1 MKSIVSVISID
12 DRIIKVGCS
21 SAGCSGCHSQAF
33 CTNKDNSYEAV
44 NRDNIKLNVGDMV
57 EVEIPEK
64 RAVFTIF
71 MSLLFPLLMFL
82 PGYFV
87 GKKFSSSEIVM
98 AMTGFLFIGIGFL
111 ISYLFFRGRKRE
123 YSPYIVRKL

>member
-1 MKSIVSVISID
+1 MKSIATVISING
-12 DRIIKVGCS
+12 RTIKVGCS
-21 SAGCSGCHSQAF
+21 TASCNGCHSQAF

-44 NRDNIKLNVGDMV
+44 NKDNIGLAVGDLV

-82 PGYFV
+82 PGYFT
-87 GKKFSSSEIVM
+87 GKAFSDNEIIM
-98 AMTGFLFIGIGFL
+98 ALTGFVFIGIGFL
-111 ISYLFFRGRKRE
+111 ISYLFFRGKKGE
-123 YSPYIVRKL
+123 YSPYIAKKL